1 MLATQLAQLNID
13 CRVVDKMAHPVLR
26 GHADGL
32 QCRTEEVFDAL
43 GLKAAFDAET
53 HECAEVV
60 IWDPTEDGGIVE
72 SNRVVDTTPGLSRC
86 KHVNLGQDR
95 VEAIFLADMEK
106 NGLKVDRLL
115 TPTSM
120 VIDEERLDDPSA
132 YPVTVTLKKLP
143 KPKEE
148 ANGDVQSGL
157 YRSNLF
163 VDESSTAGNDTEA
176 EADETVH
183 CKYFVGCDGARSWV
197 RKALGLEL
205 KGDSANVYWGAFD
218 AVIDT
223 DLPTSRM
230 KHVVHSKNDGT
241 VLMVPREDSMVRI
254 YTQMGTL
261 APGERVDRA
270 AVTLERLCAK
280 TQDVVRPYKIDFPY
294 VDWYTCYEI
303 GQRVCDTFAMHGDH
317 VLIAGDACHTHS
329 PKAGQ
334 GMNVSMMDTFNL
346 GWKLASV
353 LRGQAKMGL
362 IHTYHEERRK
372 TAKEL
377 IDFDR
382 KFSAMFTGQAKPE
395 ELDLFSPEQM
405 RGAWEQSIRF
415 TSGTGVQYLPN
426 DIVLDGSKGRQSQLA
441 KKITPGQHLE
451 NQQVFGAFN
460 AHAIQLQAA
469 VKADGRWRII
479 VFPGDVRNADRLQAY
494 NALGEDLEQLSKTYT
509 PKDADPDAVIQTL
522 TVFDSPHKDV
532 QYLAG
537 KLPSVYLPRRKPWN
551 IRAFDTAFTDED
563 TYHDGP
569 CAAYKGYGIDPNV
582 GAVIVVR
589 PDQYVSGVF
598 PMDGGKDI
606 AAFFDRFMIQQ
617 QY

>member
-1 MLATQLAQLNID
+1 MLATQLAQLKID

-60 IWDPTEDGGIVE
+60 IWDATDSGIVE

-120 VIDEERLDDPSA
+120 QIDEKSLRDPSA

-143 KPKEE
+143 PPKEV

-163 VDESSTAGNDTEA
+163 VDESSTANNDPNA

-183 CKYFVGCDGARSWV
+183 CKYLVGCDGARSWV

-230 KHVVHSKNDGT
+230 KHVIHSKHDGT

-280 TQDVVRPYKIDFPY
+280 TQEVCKPYRIDFPY

-353 LRGQAKMGL
+353 LRGQAKMDL
-362 IHTYHEERRK
+362 VHTYHEERQK

-377 IDFDR
+377 IEFDR
-382 KFSAMFTGQAKPE
+382 KWSAMFTGKAKAE
-395 ELDLFSPEQM
+395 DEGEFTAEQK
-405 RGAWEQSIRF
+405 RDAWEQSIRF

-426 DIVLDGSKGRQSQLA
+426 SIVLDAKQGKQSQLA
-441 KKITPGQHLE
+441 KNVTPGQHFE

-460 AHAIQLQAA
+460 AHAIQLQAE
-469 VKADGRWRII
+469 VRADGRWRIV
-479 VFPGDVRNADRLQAY
+479 VFPGDVRKQDRLDAY
-494 NALGEDLEQLSKTYT
+494 TKFGEELGDIVKKYT

-569 CAAYKGYGIDPNV
+569 CAAYKGYGIDPAV

-598 PMDGGKDI
+598 PLEGAKDI
-606 AAFFDRFMIQQ
+606 GEFFDRFMIAQQ
-617 QY
+617 

>member
-1 MLATQLAQLNID
+1 MLATQLAQLNIST
-13 CRVVDKMAHPVLR
+13 RVVDKMAHPVLR

-60 IWDPTEDGGIVE
+60 IWDPTEDGIVE

-86 KHVNLGQDR
+86 RHVNLGQDR

-106 NGLKVDRLL
+106 HGLTVDRLL

-120 VIDEERLDDPSA
+120 AVDEERLDDPAA
-132 YPVTVTLKKLP
+132 YPVTVTLKRLP

-163 VDESSTAGNDTEA
+163 VDESSTSTNDPEAG
-176 EADETVH
+176 ADETVH
-183 CKYFVGCDGARSWV
+183 CKYLVGCDGARSWV
-197 RKALGLEL
+197 RKSLGLEL

-230 KHVVHSKNDGT
+230 KHVIHSKHDGT

-261 APGERVDRA
+261 NPGERLDRS
-270 AVTLERLCAK
+270 AVTLEKLCEK
-280 TQDVVRPYKIDFPY
+280 TQQVVKPYEIKFPY
-294 VDWYTCYEI
+294 VDWWTCYEI
-303 GQRVCDTFAMHGDH
+303 GQRVCDTFSQYGDH

-353 LRGQAKMGL
+353 LRGQARMEL
-362 IHTYHEERRK
+362 VHTYHEERQK

-382 KFSAMFTGQAKPE
+382 KFSAMFTGQAKPD

-405 RGAWEQSIRF
+405 KGAWEKSIRF
-415 TSGTGVQYLPN
+415 TSGTGVEYLPN
-426 DIVLDGSKGRQSQLA
+426 SIVLPASEKQGKLARNVKVGS
-441 KKITPGQHLE
+441 HLE

-460 AHAIQLQAA
+460 AHDVQLQAA
-469 VKADGRWRII
+469 VRADGRWRVI
-479 VFPGDVRNADRLQAY
+479 VFPGDVRDSDRLAAY
-494 NALGEDLEQLSKTYT
+494 TKLGEDLTALSTKYT
-509 PKDADPDAVIQTL
+509 PKGEDSDAVIQTL

-532 QYLAG
+532 QYMAA
-537 KLPSVYLPRRKPWN
+537 KLPAVYMPRRKPWGV
-551 IRAFDTAFTDED
+551 RAFDTAFTDED
-563 TYHDGP
+563 TYHNGP

-582 GAVIVVR
+582 GAVVVVR

-598 PMDGGKDI
+598 GMDEGEKI
-606 AAFFDRFMIQQ
+606 TQFFDRFMIQQ